1 MNFEC
6 FDFDSIRKEAMR
18 MYDAHNISGVRVAP
32 VMAQDSL
39 DYWIAMVAWMRAVE
53 SSNVDEKGGPPLAS

>member
-1 MNFEC
+1 
-6 FDFDSIRKEAMR
+6 